1 MGHPLFLSTHPP
13 RPPIS
18 LSAPGMNLPPTHWT
32 MIGGPDDNNGQ
43 IIDYLYRTY
52 RKPVSEYLVIRWH
65 FNHADAEDR
74 CHDFFINVIRKRLW
88 SRADRDRGR
97 FRTFLFT
104 CLRNFVISS
113 IRRPTPDWSPEEP
126 ADPCLVF
133 DREWAMALLRAA
145 LSSVET
151 SWAARAKSTEFN
163 ALSRFLPGMAAAHTN
178 GPAALSMSDEAFRK
192 ALSRLR
198 AAVRSELRT
207 LVSETVDPA
216 EVDDELHYLFT
227 VLENPGAEIR

>member
-1 MGHPLFLSTHPP
+1 
-13 RPPIS
+13 
-18 LSAPGMNLPPTHWT
+18 

-74 CHDFFINVIRKRLW
+74 CHDFFINVIRKKLW
-88 SRADRDRGR
+88 SRADRNRGR

-126 ADPCLVF
+126 DDPCLVF
-133 DREWAMALLRAA
+133 DREWALALLRAA
-145 LSSVET
+145 LATVES
-151 SWAARAKSTEFN
+151 SWAARSKSNEFN
-163 ALSRFLPGMAAAHTN
+163 VLSRYLPGMGAGAPKS
-178 GPAALSMSDEAFRK
+178 PASPADLSMSDEAFRK

-198 AAVRSELRT
+198 ASLRTELRS
-207 LVSETVDPA
+207 LVAETVDPA
-216 EVDDELHYLFT
+216 EVEDELRYLFA